1 MPQRANTHAGLAIK
15 NFSFH
20 NKNAHLGIFCSLP
33 WGVLLIPSP
42 GRGGATRRGGLFYKT
57 HLRFVFFMIEYN
69 YAKAEKREYT
79 GMMAFAAIHRF
90 FCLGRPIIPILLK
103 VLKINILIQID
114 KKLTIF

>member
-1 MPQRANTHAGLAIK
+1 MPIRA
-15 NFSFH
+15 F
-20 NKNAHLGIFCSLP
+20 FCSLP
-33 WGVLLIPSP
+33 WGVLLIPRP
-42 GRGGATRRGGLFYKT
+42 GRGGATRQGGLFYKT
-57 HLRFVFFMIEYN
+57 HLRFVFFMIKYN